1 MAVLIAVMYKGGD
14 LIPGQ
19 VKFNSTIHPAP
30 YGYSSYTCT
39 IGEQVYVDG
48 MPNDTSLTAPNDP
61 RVVTVNY
68 NIHYT
73 YFYYS

>member
-1 MAVLIAVMYKGGD
+1 MAVLTAVMYKGGD

-19 VKFNSTIHPAP
+19 IKFNSTIYPAP

-48 MPNDTSLTAPNDP
+48 MPSDTSLTAPNDP
-61 RVVTVNY
+61 RVVAVIY
-68 NIHYT
+68 SVQYT
-73 YFYYS
+73 SFYYS